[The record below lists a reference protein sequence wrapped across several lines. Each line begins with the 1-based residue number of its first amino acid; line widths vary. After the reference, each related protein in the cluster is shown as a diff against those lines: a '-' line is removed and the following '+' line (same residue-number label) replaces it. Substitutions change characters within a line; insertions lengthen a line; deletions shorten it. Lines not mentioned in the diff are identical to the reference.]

1 MRGSISIC
9 SPLSCVLIPI
19 YAEFI
24 TTHQKSKIK
33 KITYT
38 FMNIAHDNAH
48 ITKQKINSIST
59 R

>member
-1 MRGSISIC
+1 MQNS
-9 SPLSCVLIPI
+9 SPPI
-19 YAEFI
+19 KN
-24 TTHQKSKIK
+24 QKSKIK